1 MAAGDIVWFDQALL
15 DLGEKLHDLSTDT
28 FKLGL
33 ITAVVTPATTT
44 TDPRWGAGGS
54 TNLSTNAV
62 ATATAWTGPV
72 TLASVTW
79 TIATGTPTFDA
90 ADPSTIAQDASGF
103 TDARWGVFFNDSDA
117 GKRALAYLDLGSAR
131 SIVTGPLSITFNAS
145 GILTL
150 NQA

>member
-15 DLGEKLHDLSTDT
+15 DLGKEVHQLATDT
-28 FKLGL
+28 LKLGL
-33 ITAVVTPATTT
+33 ITAAVTPAANTS
-44 TDPRWGAGGS
+44 DPCWGAGGS

-62 ATATAWTGPV
+62 GTATAWTGPV
-72 TLASVTW
+72 TLGSVTW
-79 TIATGTPTFDA
+79 TIVSGTPTLDA
-90 ADPSTIAQDASGF
+90 ADPTTIAQDASGF
-103 TDARWGVFFNDSDA
+103 TDARWGIIYNDTA
-117 GKRALAYLDLGSAR
+117 TNKNAIAYVDLGSTR

>member
-15 DLGEKLHDLSTDT
+15 DLGKEVHQLATDT
-28 FKLGL
+28 LKLGL
-33 ITAVVTPATTT
+33 ITAAVTPATSTSN
-44 TDPRWGAGGS
+44 PCWGAGGS

-62 ATATAWTGPV
+62 GTATAWTGPV
-72 TLASVTW
+72 TLGSVTW
-79 TIATGTPTFDA
+79 TIVSGTPTLDA
-90 ADPSTIAQDASGF
+90 TDPTTIAQDASGF
-103 TDARWGVFFNDSDA
+103 TDARWGIIYNDTA
-117 GKRALAYLDLGSAR
+117 TNKNAIAYIDLGSTR

>member
-1 MAAGDIVWFDQALL
+1 MASGDIVWFDQALL
-15 DLGEKLHDLSTDT
+15 DLGKEGHQLATDT
-28 FKLGL
+28 LKLGL

-44 TDPRWGAGGS
+44 SNPCWGAGGT

-62 ATATAWTGPV
+62 GTATAWTGPV

-79 TIATGTPTFDA
+79 VITGGTPTLDA
-90 ADPSTIAQDASGF
+90 ADPTAIAQDAGGF
-103 TDARWGVFFNDSDA
+103 TDARWGIIYNDTA
-117 GKRALAYLDLGSAR
+117 TNKNAIAYLDLGSAR
-131 SIVTGPLSITFNAS
+131 SIVTGPLTITFNAS